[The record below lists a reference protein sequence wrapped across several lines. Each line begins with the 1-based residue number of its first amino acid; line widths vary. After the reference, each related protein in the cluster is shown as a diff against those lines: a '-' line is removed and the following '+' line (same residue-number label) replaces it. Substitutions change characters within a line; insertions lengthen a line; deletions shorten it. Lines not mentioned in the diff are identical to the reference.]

1 MHEKKKQRMVLEV
14 ENVGY
19 GICEKASLQVS
30 LSTLSLSLSSP
41 ISPKLFISSFSA
53 AFYSSHFLSSYP
65 YFLLPQASISSTAH
79 PFVSLHPQPP
89 PWQGG
94 HLFLHMSQHA
104 ASLEILPPPYTHT
117 HTPTSCQLSRGG
129 EKKTFGPKGV
139 YTCKQYL
146 FSV

>member
-94 HLFLHMSQHA
+94 HLFHHMSQHA

-117 HTPTSCQLSRGG
+117 HSNKLPTLSGWWKKNLWSKRG
-129 EKKTFGPKGV
+129 
-139 YTCKQYL
+139 L
-146 FSV
+146 HM